1 MRLDLGFFLCAARR
15 RTDTMTTLYTREL
28 PTMLRV
34 ADVAAYLNVSPR
46 VAYRI
51 VKTPGFPL
59 VVLNNKCWRI
69 PRDAF
74 FAWLEEEPGT
84 RTLTEARNARATSG
98 E

>member
-1 MRLDLGFFLCAARR
+1 M
-15 RTDTMTTLYTREL
+15 TTTLYTREL
-28 PTMLRV
+28 PSMLRV

-46 VAYRI
+46 VAYRL

-84 RTLTEARNARATSG
+84 KKLIEARAGRETTG